1 MRRSFLVLLFCS
13 VCFATGISYAE
24 WFDLRDDQH
33 YVDDFSLNPGENR
46 VLTIESEEEV
56 WIGFYTDISVEQSE
70 KYKDSAYPIKVSNEE
85 RGSISSTFGGATI
98 FRPVDGKIDI
108 AVSNNSK
115 DDTIRVVIYTQVV
128 EE

>member
-1 MRRSFLVLLFCS
+1 MRRSFLLLLFCS

-24 WFDLRDDQH
+24 WYDLRDDQH
-33 YVDDFSLNPGENR
+33 YVADFSLNPGETKD
-46 VLTIESEEEV
+46 LSIESEEELWV
-56 WIGFYTDISVEQSE
+56 GFYTDISVEQSE
-70 KYKDSAYPIKVSNEE
+70 KYKNSDYPIKISNEE

-98 FRPVDGKIDI
+98 FKPVDGKIDI

-115 DDTIRVVIYTQVV
+115 DDTIQVVIYTQVV